1 MHLQR
6 MTLSPLREDSKTAGK
21 RWKVG
26 SRVYFF
32 VQPTSQQH
40 IQHDPYVK
48 SCVYLLASSTQPEVR
63 IEYTGGNQRELA
75 RQKNL
80 KKQQKQNKG
89 KPDLKGMSVNQ
100 KKEK

>member
-1 MHLQR
+1 MKIQR
-6 MTLSPLREDSKTAGK
+6 PLENDGRLEAGF
-21 RWKVG
+21 
-26 SRVYFF
+26 SLF

-48 SCVYLLASSTQPEVR
+48 SCVYLLASSTQSEVR

>member
-1 MHLQR
+1 M
-6 MTLSPLREDSKTAGK
+6 
-21 RWKVG
+21 
-26 SRVYFF
+26 
-32 VQPTSQQH
+32 
-40 IQHDPYVK
+40 
-48 SCVYLLASSTQPEVR
+48 ASSTQPEVR